1 MREENRKRPS
11 ANKTDCRRSEVDVL
25 GTIEHRY
32 YSTEVWDCKWGDE
45 MRAFEIINSIRSTEG
60 NGSRYE
66 RMRKALICDISDN
79 LHRVG
84 LRRLAQI
91 HDYVE
96 LKTEEEERDI
106 RRELMGED

>member
-1 MREENRKRPS
+1 MCWARSNIVTIAQKRGIV
-11 ANKTDCRRSEVDVL
+11 N
-25 GTIEHRY
+25 G
-32 YSTEVWDCKWGDE
+32 GDE

-66 RMRKALICDISDN
+66 RMRKALICDISNN
-79 LHRVG
+79 LHQVG